1 VPFELFVAL
10 RFLREGRTQ
19 TALILAGATVGVA
32 VIIFITA
39 LISGLQSTLV
49 DKTLSSQPH
58 ITFKRPERAARVL
71 PPAGDEAVSAVV
83 EKAPERTR
91 SIEQWPR
98 VLALVR
104 GTPGLV
110 AAAPTAAGSAFA
122 SRAEVSKS
130 VALRGVEEESFDA
143 VIRIRRK
150 MTAGRFRV
158 QGTEIV
164 IGVVLAQD
172 LGLEVGD
179 KLRLTTA
186 EGRGDVFTVSGIFD
200 FGDQNVNQRWV
211 LVSLRAAQTL
221 LDLEA
226 GITTIEAKAADPFR
240 ASIIAG
246 ELGPRTGLDAESW
259 MQLNEQLLTALR
271 SQSASALMIQSFVV
285 IAVALGIASV
295 LGVSVI
301 QKSRQIGILK
311 ATGTSTGTVVRVFLA
326 QGALVGVAGSAAGCL
341 LGTGMSFA
349 FAALVKNPYGESL
362 FPVQLTPG
370 LFLLAS
376 AVALSTSLVAAI
388 APALHAARLDPATVI
403 RHG

>member
-1 VPFELFVAL
+1 VPFELFVAI

-32 VIIFITA
+32 VIVFITA
-39 LISGLQSTLV
+39 LIGGLQATLV
-49 DKTLSSQPH
+49 EKTLSSQPH
-58 ITFKRPERAARVL
+58 LTFKRPERVARVL
-71 PPAGDEAVSAVV
+71 APRAGEAISAVV

-104 GTPGLV
+104 GTPGVV

-130 VALRGVEEESFDA
+130 VALRGVEEESFEA
-143 VIRIRRK
+143 VIRIRGK
-150 MTAGRFRV
+150 MTSGRFRV
-158 QGTEIV
+158 QGTEVV
-164 IGVVLAQD
+164 IGTGLAED
-172 LGLEVGD
+172 LGLGVGD
-179 KLRLTTA
+179 KLRLATA

-221 LDLEA
+221 LDLQA

-240 ASIIAG
+240 ASALAA
-246 ELGPRTGLDAESW
+246 ELGPRTALDADSW
-259 MQLNEQLLTALR
+259 MQLNAELLTALR

-311 ATGTSTGTVVRVFLA
+311 ATGTSTGTIVRVFLA
-326 QGALVGVAGSAAGCL
+326 EGALVGIAGSLAGSL
-341 LGTGMSFA
+341 LGAAMSGA

-362 FPVQLTPG
+362 FPVALTPG

-376 AVALSTSLVAAI
+376 VVAIATSIAAAV
-388 APALHAARLDPATVI
+388 APALHAARLDPAVVI
-403 RHG
+403 RYG

>member
-1 VPFELFVAL
+1 MPFELFVAL
-10 RFLREGRTQ
+10 RFLREGRAQ
-19 TALILAGATVGVA
+19 TALILGGATVGVA
-32 VIIFITA
+32 VIVFITA
-39 LISGLQSTLV
+39 LIGGLQATLL

-58 ITFKRPERAARVL
+58 ITFRRPERVARVL
-71 PPAGDEAVSAVV
+71 PPGSGEAVAAVV
-83 EKAPERTR
+83 EKVPERAR

-98 VLALVR
+98 VLDLVR

-110 AAAPTAAGSAFA
+110 AAAPTAAGAAFA

-130 VALRGVEEESFDA
+130 IALRGVEEESFDA
-143 VIRIRRK
+143 VIRIRGK

-158 QGTEIV
+158 QGTEAV
-164 IGVVLAQD
+164 LGTALAQD
-172 LGLEVGD
+172 LGLGIGD
-179 KLRLTTA
+179 KVRITTP
-186 EGRGDVFTVSGIFD
+186 EGRGDVFTVSGVFD
-200 FGDQNVNQRWV
+200 FGDQNVNERWV

-240 ASIIAG
+240 AAALAA
-246 ELGPRTGLDAESW
+246 ELGPRTTLDAVSW
-259 MQLNEQLLTALR
+259 MELNAQLLTALR

-326 QGALVGVAGSAAGCL
+326 EGALVGVAGSLAGSL
-341 LGTGMSFA
+341 LGAAMSYA

-362 FPVQLTPG
+362 FPVELSPG

-376 AVALSTSLVAAI
+376 GVAVATSIAAAV
-388 APALHAARLDPATVI
+388 APAVHAARLDPAVVI
-403 RHG
+403 RYG

>member
-1 VPFELFVAL
+1 VPFEVFVAL

-19 TALILAGATVGVA
+19 TALILGGATVGVA
-32 VIIFITA
+32 VIVFITA

-58 ITFKRPERAARVL
+58 ITLKRPERLARVL
-71 PPAGDEAVSAVV
+71 PPAGAEVVSAVV

-91 SIEQWPR
+91 SIEQWQR

-130 VALRGVEEESFDA
+130 VALRGIEEESFDA

-150 MTAGRFRV
+150 MTAGSFRV
-158 QGTEIV
+158 QGTEVV
-164 IGVVLAQD
+164 IGVVLAED
-172 LGLEVGD
+172 LGLSVGD

-200 FGDQNVNQRWV
+200 FGDQNVNERWV
-211 LVSLRAAQTL
+211 LVSLRSAQTL

-240 ASIIAG
+240 ASLIAA
-246 ELGPRTGLDAESW
+246 EIGPRSGLDAESW
-259 MQLNEQLLTALR
+259 MQVNAQLLTALA

-311 ATGTSTGTVVRVFLA
+311 ATGTSTGTVLRVFLVE
-326 QGALVGVAGSAAGCL
+326 GALVGVAGSAAGCL
-341 LGTGMSFA
+341 LGAAMSYA
-349 FAALVKNPYGESL
+349 FAALVRNPYGESL
-362 FPVQLTPG
+362 FPIELGPG

-376 AVALSTSLVAAI
+376 GVAVATSLLAAV
-388 APALHAARLDPATVI
+388 APALHAARLDPAVVI

>member
-1 VPFELFVAL
+1 MPFEVFVAV

-39 LISGLQSTLV
+39 LIGGLQTTLV

-58 ITFKRPERAARVL
+58 LTFKRPERIARVL
-71 PPAGDEAVSAVV
+71 PPAGNEAVSAIV

-98 VLALVR
+98 VLAVVR
-104 GTPGLV
+104 ATPGIL

-122 SRAEVSKS
+122 TRAEVSKS
-130 VALRGVEEESFDA
+130 VALRGIEEESFDA

-158 QGTEIV
+158 QGTEAV
-164 IGVVLAQD
+164 IGVSLADD
-172 LGLEVGD
+172 LGLGVGD
-179 KLRLTTA
+179 KLRLTTP
-186 EGRGDVFTVSGIFD
+186 EGGADVFTVSGIFD
-200 FGDQNVNQRWV
+200 FGDRNVNERWV

-240 ASIIAG
+240 ASA
-246 ELGPRTGLDAESW
+246 LADALRPRTALDVDSW
-259 MQLNEQLLTALR
+259 MTLNAQLLTALR

-311 ATGTSTGTVVRVFLA
+311 ATGTSTGAVVRVFLA
-326 QGALVGVAGSAAGCL
+326 EGALVGIAGSVAGCL
-341 LGTGMSFA
+341 LGAGMSWA
-349 FAALVKNPYGESL
+349 FAVLVKNPYGESL
-362 FPVQLTPG
+362 FPVELGPG

-376 AVALSTSLVAAI
+376 GVAVATSIAASV
-388 APALHAARLDPATVI
+388 APAVHAARLDPAVVI
-403 RHG
+403 RYG